1 MKSNIRIVL
10 FTLVILFLFS
20 CMFMAFRNE
29 AINHI
34 EFNKEKLSQ
43 IEQSGSWNLIGTTIS
58 IDNNWTAVN
67 TTYDWCTGEGTESEP
82 YIIENITIAAQD
94 SGNCIEIQNSNEYF
108 IIQNCSLSNAGAGS
122 YPNADITLHNVT
134 NGKIINNYCYS
145 NYNGICL
152 VESNN
157 NTVLGN
163 TASNNIYYGIYM
175 ENSSYNTV
183 SGNTA
188 SNNDNGIYMV
198 YSSYNTISGNT
209 ASNNDNGICMVYSS
223 YNTISGNTASNN
235 DNGIYMVYSSYNTIS
250 GNTASNNDN
259 GIYMVYS
266 SYNTISGNLMN
277 LCGIFLTGSL
287 GEMASNCIDDTN
299 LVNNKPVYYY
309 VNEVGLSS
317 SNFTNAGQI
326 ILLDCTNSIISGL
339 NLSYC
344 FVGIYLSGSDN
355 NTVTGNTASNNFCGI
370 YIENSSYNTVSGNT
384 VSNNTSTGIRLI
396 YSVNNTVSGNT
407 ANANN
412 YGIELAYSVN
422 NTVSENTANNND
434 NGIYMVYSSYNTIS
448 ENTISNNNE
457 YGIYLNH
464 SYNNTISENTVSNNN
479 EYGIYLPFFSSYNTI
494 FLNYFTNNGQ
504 NAFDKG
510 TNNMWDNGSIGNY
523 WDDYEGVDANNDGI
537 GDTPYL
543 IPGLAG
549 SQDNFPIWNIQPSI
563 PFGNYFIMFTIIAI
577 LSLTILEQQKKK
589 CHLR

>member
-183 SGNTA
+183 
-188 SNNDNGIYMV
+188 
-198 YSSYNTISGNT
+198 
-209 ASNNDNGICMVYSS
+209 
-223 YNTISGNTASNN
+223 SGNTASNN

-448 ENTISNNNE
+448 ENTANNNDNGIYMVYSRYNTISENTANNNDNGIYMVYSSYNTISENTISNNNE

>member
-183 SGNTA
+183 
-188 SNNDNGIYMV
+188 
-198 YSSYNTISGNT
+198 
-209 ASNNDNGICMVYSS
+209 
-223 YNTISGNTASNN
+223 
-235 DNGIYMVYSSYNTIS
+235 S